1 MMTQS
6 TQEQAFHWHFWLP
19 TQFWWRFL
27 PVALAAIVVSA
38 LVQLEID
45 RSLETLISQ
54 VLYPLQPPIAFSQ
67 SWLGQ
72 SWLGQSWLG
81 LMLLLVG
88 LSLGLAMARWRL
100 RYQLAVWVGLSIGWG
115 ALGNWLWQQGYKIPI
130 ATPIL
135 LFSFCGIAV
144 TLTEAA
150 RVYLLLRQSEK
161 RYALT
166 VRGTSEGFWDW
177 DLQTNC
183 INFSPRWKEMLGYGE
198 SDLSDRVSEWFN
210 RVHPRDLEPL
220 RRAIA
225 DHLQGITTRL
235 ECEYRLLHRDGSYR
249 WMQGRGWMMRNHR
262 NKPERIVGS
271 QTDISDRKATEAA
284 LHRSDFYDRLTDLR
298 NRAGFA
304 QCVQQFL
311 LEAQQYSEIQL
322 ENPNPAT
329 RFAILWLDIDQFKV
343 INNSLGN
350 GIGNRILVAIAQRL
364 KAFLTPDSATS
375 DRLNARHQKVVARLG
390 SDEFTVLL
398 PKIQDVSDATRM
410 AERIQQILAL
420 PFQID
425 NHEVFITASIGVV
438 LSAAHYTQAE
448 QMLRDADTA
457 MHRAKAL
464 GRSHYLVF
472 DRMMRTRML
481 VKLQLENDLRR
492 AIAQEERYAR
502 QFGALNNDFSAPT
515 RLDRVAIPTEIPG
528 IHQELQLYYQPI
540 ICLKTGLV
548 EGFEA
553 LARWRHP
560 ERGWLSPNKFIPV
573 AEETGLIIPLSW
585 WVLRAACHQM
595 RSWRSAF
602 PEQNFLT
609 MSVNLSSQQF
619 SMPSLIETL
628 RQILRETELD
638 PVNLKLEI
646 TEGMVMDNAT
656 AVVDMLYQI
665 RAQGIQL
672 AIDDF
677 GTGYSSLSY
686 LPRFPIN
693 TLKID
698 RSFVSQMDFCTDS
711 QEIVRTI
718 LSLAHNLGIDVTAE
732 GVETAEQNAQLLEMQ
747 CELGQGFFFSEP
759 LDAMSMTKLLER
771 QQFQI

>member
-1 MMTQS
+1 MMTPS
-6 TQEQAFHWHFWLP
+6 TQEQPFHWHFGLP

-27 PVALAAIVVSA
+27 PVALVTIAVSA

-45 RSLETLISQ
+45 RSLDILIHQLLS
-54 VLYPLQPPIAFSQ
+54 PLQQ
-67 SWLGQ
+67 SIDPYPSCPYQ
-72 SWLGQSWLG
+72 SCLG

-100 RYQLAVWVGLSIGWG
+100 RYQLAVWGGLSIGWG
-115 ALGNWLWQQGYKIPI
+115 ALGHWWQQEYRIPI
-130 ATPIL
+130 AAPIL
-135 LFSFCGIAV
+135 LFILCGIAV
-144 TLTEAA
+144 TLAEAA
-150 RVYLLLRQSEK
+150 RLYLLLRQSEK

-177 DLQTNC
+177 DLQTDC

-198 SDLSDRVSEWFN
+198 YDLSDRASEWFN
-210 RVHPRDLEPL
+210 RVHPLDLESL

-225 DHLQGITTRL
+225 DHRQGITARL

-249 WMQGRGWMMRNHR
+249 WMQGRGWLMRNR
-262 NKPERIVGS
+262 RDKPERIVGS
-271 QTDISDRKATEAA
+271 QIDISDRKATEAA

-304 QCVQQFL
+304 QCVQQAL
-311 LEAQQYSEIQL
+311 LEAQQYPDQQDLETQL
-322 ENPNPAT
+322 ESQNPD

-350 GIGNRILVAIAQRL
+350 GIGDRILVAIAQRL
-364 KAFLTPDSATS
+364 KAFLTPDSSTS
-375 DRLNARHQKVVARLG
+375 DRLTARHQKIVARLG
-390 SDEFTVLL
+390 SDEFIVLL
-398 PKIQDVSDATRM
+398 PKIQDGSDATRM
-410 AERIQQILAL
+410 AERLQQILAL

-464 GRSHYLVF
+464 GRSHYQVF
-472 DRMMRTRML
+472 DWMMRTRML

-492 AIAQEERYAR
+492 AIAQEERHA
-502 QFGALNNDFSAPT
+502 QQVGTSSSDFSIPM
-515 RLDRVAIPTEIPG
+515 LDRVAIPTEIPG

-595 RSWRSAF
+595 RIWRTAF

-619 SMPSLIETL
+619 AMPSLIETL
-628 RQILRETELD
+628 RQILRETELN

-646 TEGMVMDNAT
+646 TEGMVMDNAA

-698 RSFVSQMDFCTDS
+698 RSFVSQMDHCTDS

-718 LSLAHNLGIDVTAE
+718 LLLAHNLGIDVTAE

-759 LDAMSMTKLLER
+759 LDATGMTKLLER

>member
-6 TQEQAFHWHFWLP
+6 TQEQPFHWHFWLP
-19 TQFWWRFL
+19 TQFWWRFS
-27 PVALAAIVVSA
+27 PVALAAIAIST
-38 LVQLEID
+38 LVQLGID

-54 VLYPLQPPIAFSQ
+54 LLSPLQQPIVLSQ
-67 SWLGQ
+67 TR
-72 SWLGQSWLG
+72 LG
-81 LMLLLVG
+81 LILLLVG
-88 LSLGLAMARWRL
+88 LGLGLAMARWRL

-115 ALGNWLWQQGYKIPI
+115 ALGNWLWQQGYSIPI
-130 ATPIL
+130 AMPVL
-135 LFSFCGIAV
+135 LFSLCGIAV
-144 TLTEAA
+144 TVTEAA
-150 RVYLLLRQSEK
+150 RMYLLLRQSEK

-198 SDLSDRVSEWFN
+198 YDLSDRASEWFN
-210 RVHPRDLEPL
+210 RVHPLDLEPL
-220 RRAIA
+220 RRAIV
-225 DHLQGITTRL
+225 DHRQGITMRL

-249 WMQGRGWMMRNHR
+249 WMQGRGWVMRNHR

-271 QTDISDRKATEAA
+271 QMDISDRKATEAA
-284 LHRSDFYDRLTDLR
+284 LQRSNFYDRLTDLR

-304 QCVQQFL
+304 QCVQQAL
-311 LEAQQYSEIQL
+311 LEAQQYSEIQPDSQRL
-322 ENPNPAT
+322 AQNPET

-350 GIGNRILVAIAQRL
+350 GIGDRILVAIAQRL
-364 KAFLTPDSATS
+364 KAFLTPDLSMS
-375 DRLNARHQKVVARLG
+375 DRLTARHQKVVARLG

-398 PKIQDVSDATRM
+398 PKIQEVSDATRM
-410 AERIQQILAL
+410 AERLQQILAL

-438 LSAAHYTQAE
+438 LSADHYTQAE

-492 AIAQEERYAR
+492 AIAQEERYSR
-502 QFGALNNDFSAPT
+502 QFGVLNNDFSVPT
-515 RLDRVAIPTEIPG
+515 QLDRVAIPTEIPG

-540 ICLKTGLV
+540 IRLKTGLV

-560 ERGWLSPNKFIPV
+560 ERGLLSPNKFIPV

-595 RSWRSAF
+595 RSWRDAF
-602 PEQNFLT
+602 PHQNFLT

-646 TEGMVMDNAT
+646 TEGMVMDNAP

-665 RAQGIQL
+665 RSQGIQL

-698 RSFVSQMDFCTDS
+698 RSFVSDMNLCTDS

-718 LSLAHNLGIDVTAE
+718 LSLAHNLGINVTAE
-732 GVETAEQNAQLLEMQ
+732 GVETAEQNAQLLEME
-747 CELGQGFFFSEP
+747 CECGQGFFFSEP
-759 LDAMSMTKLLER
+759 LDAIGMTKLLER
-771 QQFQI
+771 QQFKI

>member
-1 MMTQS
+1 MMTPS

-19 TQFWWRFL
+19 TRFWWRFL
-27 PVALAAIVVSA
+27 PVALVTIAVSA
-38 LVQLEID
+38 LVQLKID
-45 RSLETLISQ
+45 RSLDILIHQLLS
-54 VLYPLQPPIAFSQ
+54 PLQQSIDPYQ
-67 SWLGQ
+67 SW
-72 SWLGQSWLG
+72 SYQSWLG

-100 RYQLAVWVGLSIGWG
+100 RYQLAVWGGLSIGWG
-115 ALGNWLWQQGYKIPI
+115 ALGSCWQQGYRIPI
-130 ATPIL
+130 AAPIL
-135 LFSFCGIAV
+135 LFILCGIAV
-144 TLTEAA
+144 TLAEAA
-150 RVYLLLRQSEK
+150 RLYLLLRQSEK

-177 DLQTNC
+177 DLQTDC

-198 SDLSDRVSEWFN
+198 YDLSDRASEWFN
-210 RVHPRDLEPL
+210 RVHPLDLESL

-225 DHLQGITTRL
+225 DHRKGITARL

-249 WMQGRGWMMRNHR
+249 WMQGRGWLMRNR
-262 NKPERIVGS
+262 RDKPERIVGS
-271 QTDISDRKATEAA
+271 QIDISDRKATEAA

-304 QCVQQFL
+304 QCVQQAL
-311 LEAQQYSEIQL
+311 LEAQQYSDQQGSETQL
-322 ENPNPAT
+322 ESQNPD

-350 GIGNRILVAIAQRL
+350 GIGDRILVAIAQRL
-364 KAFLTPDSATS
+364 KSFLTPDSAS
-375 DRLNARHQKVVARLG
+375 DRLPARHQKIVARLG

-410 AERIQQILAL
+410 AERLQQILAL

-448 QMLRDADTA
+448 PMLRDADTA

-464 GRSHYLVF
+464 GRSHYQVF
-472 DRMMRTRML
+472 DRIMRTRML

-492 AIAQEERYAR
+492 AIAHEERHAK
-502 QFGALNNDFSAPT
+502 QVETSSSDFSIPM
-515 RLDRVAIPTEIPG
+515 LDRVAIPTEIPG

-595 RSWRSAF
+595 RIWRSAF

-619 SMPSLIETL
+619 AMPSLIETL

-646 TEGMVMDNAT
+646 TEGMVMDNAA

-698 RSFVSQMDFCTDS
+698 RSFVSQMDLCTDS

-759 LDAMSMTKLLER
+759 LDATGMTKLLER

>member
-1 MMTQS
+1 
-6 TQEQAFHWHFWLP
+6 
-19 TQFWWRFL
+19 
-27 PVALAAIVVSA
+27 
-38 LVQLEID
+38 
-45 RSLETLISQ
+45 
-54 VLYPLQPPIAFSQ
+54 
-67 SWLGQ
+67 
-72 SWLGQSWLG
+72 
-81 LMLLLVG
+81 
-88 LSLGLAMARWRL
+88 
-100 RYQLAVWVGLSIGWG
+100 
-115 ALGNWLWQQGYKIPI
+115 
-130 ATPIL
+130 
-135 LFSFCGIAV
+135 
-144 TLTEAA
+144 
-150 RVYLLLRQSEK
+150 
-161 RYALT
+161 
-166 VRGTSEGFWDW
+166 
-177 DLQTNC
+177 
-183 INFSPRWKEMLGYGE
+183 MLGYGE
-198 SDLSDRVSEWFN
+198 YDLSDRAAEWFS
-210 RVHPRDLEPL
+210 RVHPLDLEAL
-220 RRAIA
+220 KRSIA
-225 DHLQGITTRL
+225 DHQKGLTPRL
-235 ECEYRLLHRDGSYR
+235 ECEYRLMHRDGCYR
-249 WMQGRGWMMRNHR
+249 WMQGRGWMMRNR
-262 NKPERIVGS
+262 RDKPERIVGS

-284 LHRSDFYDRLTDLR
+284 LHRSDFYDRLTDLS

-304 QCVQQFL
+304 QSVQQAL
-311 LEAQQYSEIQL
+311 LEVQQNSA
-322 ENPNPAT
+322 AT
-329 RFAILWLDIDQFKV
+329 FAVLWLDIDQFKL

-350 GIGNRILVAIAQRL
+350 GIGDRILVAIAQRL
-364 KAFLTPDSATS
+364 KAFLTPDASAPEPLAPPS
-375 DRLNARHQKVVARLG
+375 KVVARLG

-425 NHEVFITASIGVV
+425 SHEVFLTVSIGVV
-438 LSAAHYTQAE
+438 LSAAHYSQAE
-448 QMLRDADTA
+448 QLLRDADTA

-464 GRSHYLVF
+464 GRSHYQVF

-492 AIAQEERYAR
+492 AIAQEERHAK
-502 QFGALNNDFSAPT
+502 QFGALGSDFSILT
-515 RLDRVAIPTEIPG
+515 NLDRVAIPTEVPG

-540 ICLKTGLV
+540 ICLSTGLV

-560 ERGWLSPNKFIPV
+560 ERGLLSPNKFIPV

-585 WVLRAACHQM
+585 WVLRVACHQM
-595 RSWRSAF
+595 RNWRNAF

-619 SMPSLIETL
+619 SMPSLIATL

-646 TEGMVMDNAT
+646 TEGMVMDDAA
-656 AVVDMLYQI
+656 AVIDMLYQI

-698 RSFVSQMDFCTDS
+698 RSFVSEMDSSTDS

-718 LSLAHNLGIDVTAE
+718 LALAHNLGIDVTAE
-732 GVETAEQNAQLLEMQ
+732 GVETAEQNAQLIEMQ
-747 CELGQGFFFSEP
+747 CEYGQGYFFSEP
-759 LDAMSMTKLLER
+759 LSATAMTKLLER